1 MTVFDQD
8 QSPREATGGI
18 PRETFDVTNHGAGP
32 GGIRQDISAT
42 FVEKMDASQK
52 MTMGS
57 VPRLDNSAGNA
68 EVSITSKEQLLAK
81 GNGSQG
87 EERET
92 KVEQELA
99 EPFKYEVCQV
109 QREHP

>member
-18 PRETFDVTNHGAGP
+18 PRETFDVTNHGAGL

-57 VPRLDNSAGNA
+57 VPHLDNSAGNA

-109 QREHP
+109 QGGHP

>member
-8 QSPREATGGI
+8 QSPREATGGT
-18 PRETFDVTNHGAGP
+18 PRETFDVTNHGAGL
-32 GGIRQDISAT
+32 GKIRQDISAT
-42 FVEKMDASQK
+42 SVEKMDASQK

-57 VPRLDNSAGNA
+57 VPHLDNSAGNA

-109 QREHP
+109 QRGHP